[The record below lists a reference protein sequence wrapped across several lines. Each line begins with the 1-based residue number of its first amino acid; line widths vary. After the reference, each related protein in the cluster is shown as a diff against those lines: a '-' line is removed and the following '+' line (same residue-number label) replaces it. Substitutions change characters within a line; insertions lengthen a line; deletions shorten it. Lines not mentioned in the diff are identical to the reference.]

1 MLLKDLGQITRVEQC
16 FNLPCIGEINRID
29 NKWIGVELTKM
40 ISSLN
45 LYFPENQR
53 LDMVQVGL
61 VVDYINQNHFNL
73 TLGDIKLIFD
83 KIKQSKVFGSLSP
96 NVIIQEIESYFSDR
110 CEIASCLSKPATVND
125 CISPEIMKAWY
136 DRVKQKGIPVS
147 AEERIKKLKN
157 DPEFEKFRAEYERN
171 KIINEG

>member
-1 MLLKDLGQITRVEQC
+1 MDQVKRIEQC
-16 FNLPCIGEINRID
+16 FTLPIIAVLKKDHPE
-29 NKWIGVELTKM
+29 KLGVEMIKM
-40 ISSLN
+40 ITSVN

-53 LDMVQVGL
+53 MSMEQYGL
-61 VVDYINQNHFNL
+61 VADYINQNHFNL

-96 NVIIQEIESYFSDR
+96 NVIIQEIENYFSER
-110 CEIASCLSKPATVND
+110 CEVASCLSKPIMPDD

-136 DRVKQKGIPVS
+136 ARVKEKGVPII

-171 KIINEG
+171 KINIVLFNGA